1 MRKVYR
7 YGFDPSHR
15 LDPTPLYSTL
25 RSEEPVARVTLPHGE
40 DGWLVTRHE
49 SVKTVLKDP
58 RFSRAAVVAAGER
71 IPRATEFVPLID
83 LMSSLDPPD
92 HTKLRKLIPGVFT
105 RLAVE
110 QRRPRAQQVAG
121 ELIDEMIAGGPPL
134 DLVSAFAVPFQT
146 LIMGEIF
153 GVPQSDHLQFRE
165 WARPAATRGNFTRQQ
180 RDAAFAR
187 MCEYVSSLVARKREQ
202 PGDDLLSTLVLS
214 GIDQQQI
221 TERDVV
227 YFAVNLLVNG
237 TVANQIGSC
246 CYLLLTYPDQ
256 LGWLRANMSQVPEA
270 VEELLRFVPLAPDI
284 PGGGQGHV
292 RMAMEDVE
300 IDGVCIRAGEFVLPS
315 ITSAN
320 RDEQVFVDPHKLD
333 LSRTR
338 NPHIAFGHGLHH
350 CLGEKLARMELQ
362 VAVSSLLTRFPN
374 FALAVS
380 VDEVPWR
387 QGMASRGPT
396 ELPVTW

>member
-15 LDPTPLYSTL
+15 LDPAPLYGPL

-49 SVKTVLKDP
+49 SVKTVLKNP

-71 IPRATEFVPLID
+71 IPRATEFVPLTD
-83 LMSSLDPPD
+83 SMSALDPPE
-92 HTKLRKLIPGVFT
+92 HTRLRKLITRVFT
-105 RLAVE
+105 RFAVE
-110 QRRPRAQQVAG
+110 QHRPRAQQIAG

-134 DLVSAFAVPFQT
+134 DFVSAFAVPFQT
-146 LIMGEIF
+146 LIVEGIL

-165 WARPAATRGNFTRQQ
+165 CTRPVSTRGNYTKQQ
-180 RDAAFAR
+180 RDAAFAG

-214 GIDQQQI
+214 HVDQQQI
-221 TERDVV
+221 TEREVV
-227 YFAVNLLVNG
+227 DFAVTLLVNN
-237 TVANQIGSC
+237 TVANQICNC

-270 VEELLRFVPLAPDI
+270 VEELLRFAPLALDI
-284 PGGGQGHV
+284 PGAGQGQV
-292 RMAMEDVE
+292 RMAMADME

-315 ITSAN
+315 IISAN
-320 RDEQVFVDPHKLD
+320 RDERVFIDAHKLD
-333 LSRTR
+333 LTRTA
-338 NPHIAFGHGLHH
+338 NSHIAFGIGPHH
-350 CLGEKLARMELQ
+350 CPGDKLARMEMQ
-362 VAVSSLLTRFPN
+362 VAVGSLLTRFPN

-380 VDEVPWR
+380 VDEVSWK

-396 ELPVTW
+396 ALPVTW